1 MPDCPWQLTVRPW
14 SGGVMVGA
22 GGSDRY
28 ADARSMDDPR
38 IAEVAA
44 FLVAELRAAGAS
56 R

>member
-1 MPDCPWQLTVRPW
+1 
-14 SGGVMVGA
+14 MVGA